1 MMVHSWTTQHVRLSY
16 KDKISG
22 KEGFLDPAV
31 SLTVFKITAIGK
43 IFQRKILGI
52 YKERQFQM
60 GWHYTG
66 ISNLNCFNLGSVL

>member
-31 SLTVFKITAIGK
+31 SLTVFKINAVNRNWQDISK
-43 IFQRKILGI
+43 KNFRYIQRKTISDGMALYR
-52 YKERQFQM
+52 YK
-60 GWHYTG
+60 
-66 ISNLNCFNLGSVL
+66 